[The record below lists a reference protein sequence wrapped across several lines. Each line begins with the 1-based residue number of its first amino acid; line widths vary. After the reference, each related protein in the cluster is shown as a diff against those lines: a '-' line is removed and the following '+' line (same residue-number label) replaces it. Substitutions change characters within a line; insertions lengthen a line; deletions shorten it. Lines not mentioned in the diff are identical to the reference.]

1 MSNHFNTRYYP
12 CPACTYPLSRCV
24 LGTER
29 DKKGVFKNVVR
40 TYCTNKSCN
49 FERITRRK
57 AKWQ

>member
-12 CPACTYPLSRCV
+12 CPACTYPLSRCI

-29 DKKGVFKNVVR
+29 DKKGVLKNVVR
-40 TYCTNKSCN
+40 TYCTNKKCSY
-49 FERITRRK
+49 EKIQRRK